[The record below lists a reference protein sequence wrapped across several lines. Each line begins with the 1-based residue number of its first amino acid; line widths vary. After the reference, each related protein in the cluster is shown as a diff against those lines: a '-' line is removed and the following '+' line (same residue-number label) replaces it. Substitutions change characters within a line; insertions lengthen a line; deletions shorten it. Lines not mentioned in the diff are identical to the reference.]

1 MMKVFFGIAGIP
13 LTCKGRTLKDS
24 IDDIHALDL
33 DAMEAQLLRFPIFQ
47 NENLEELGI
56 LARELNVTLSV
67 HTPYYMDLFG
77 HSVARERSL
86 ENIKRSLEVASR
98 LNAGTVI
105 AHMGLYNDFSPSK
118 AMNQA
123 IDDGNDLIA
132 YIKDEGYN
140 CRLGFETSGR
150 EKVFGSLEEILTLV
164 EEVPQLMPVIN
175 FGHIHAR
182 EMGILRKKEAYQ
194 SIFDETIAVT
204 GEQHFYTH
212 FSGVEHKNGNKL
224 MDTPIKKSDI
234 KFEPLAECIL
244 DNPDY
249 DITVISTSPLLEH
262 DAQYMKLILER
273 ITMRRDAKEKR
284 RKAKE
289 EKKEAAEG
297 NGEKEKTEE
306 KGEEGKKETEKV
318 KEEKKDKKDKKE
330 KKAEGGKKKGG
341 VKKKGKKK

>member
-1 MMKVFFGIAGIP
+1 MTVYFGIAGIP

-47 NENLEELGI
+47 NENCNELGI
-56 LARELNVTLSV
+56 LAHELNVSISV
-67 HTPYYMDLFG
+67 HSPYYMDLFG
-77 HSVARERSL
+77 NSNARKRSQ
-86 ENIKRSLEVASR
+86 ENIKNSIAVASD
-98 LNAGTVI
+98 LKAKVVVG
-105 AHMGLYNDFSPSK
+105 HMGLYNDFTPSK

-123 IDDGNDLIA
+123 IDDGGDLVAHIEENE
-132 YIKDEGYN
+132 YS

-164 EEVPQLMPVIN
+164 EEVPELMPIIN

-194 SIFDETIAVT
+194 SIFDQTIATT
-204 GEQHFYTH
+204 GEKTFYTH
-212 FSGVEHKNGNKL
+212 FSGVDHKNGNKR

-234 KFEPLAECIL
+234 KFEPLAECLL

-249 DITVISTSPLLEH
+249 NVTIISTSPLLEH

-273 ITMRRDAKEKR
+273 IELRKEAKEKR

-289 EKKEAAEG
+289 AKKKEAQE
-297 NGEKEKTEE
+297 
-306 KGEEGKKETEKV
+306 
-318 KEEKKDKKDKKE
+318 KKE
-330 KKAEGGKKKGG
+330 KKE
-341 VKKKGKKK
+341 